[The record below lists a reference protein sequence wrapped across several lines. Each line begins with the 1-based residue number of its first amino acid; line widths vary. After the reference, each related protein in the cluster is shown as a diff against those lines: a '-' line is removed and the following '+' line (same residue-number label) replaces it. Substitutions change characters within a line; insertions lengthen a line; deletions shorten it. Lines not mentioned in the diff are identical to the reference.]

1 MNAKTILLVEDN
13 DLNMK
18 LFKTLLKIGKYN
30 VLCAENGKTGIDLAV
45 EYTPDLILMDIQ
57 LPDMDGIT
65 ANSHIKSNPKTQQI
79 PVVALT
85 AYAMDKD
92 KEMIMNAGFVGYI
105 TKPIDTKDFLP
116 MVSKHLCEVKKESV
130 QAKPGSKPFI
140 LIVDDDRMNVK
151 LLDTY
156 LKQEGFHTMCA
167 YNGEDALEKIR
178 KDPPDLILLDI
189 MMPGVNGYEVTQ
201 KLKNDQKTSHIP
213 VILITALDS
222 ADDKSK
228 GMAAGADEF
237 LNKPINKSELIARVR
252 SFLKLKVYQEQ
263 LANRLR
269 SEQEILK
276 PIGHKNSSNLEQET
290 YRILLVEDNAND
302 VNLFKC
308 YLENQHYQ
316 VDVAKTGEEAM
327 SICTHE
333 PVDIVLLDL
342 FLPDADGYQVC
353 QRLREND
360 RTKNIQIL
368 MVSSQGD
375 LESRLKGIDLGADE
389 FLVKPVIR
397 EELIVRIKALIKKK
411 CYLDQLVNRLES
423 ALSVSMTDPLTELY
437 NKSYL
442 KQFMELE
449 IKRCERQHQPM
460 SFVMIDIDNFKD
472 YNDRYGHPEGDVLL
486 KQFGRLI
493 KSSIRD
499 IDLAARYGGEEFGI
513 VLPYTT
519 KENALITAE
528 RLLNSLRNQLSVDGS
543 NLLQENK
550 TASMGIASYPEDSQT
565 TAELIQLADIAMY
578 RAKKQ
583 GKNQVCVY

>member
-18 LFKTLLKIGKYN
+18 LFKTLLEMGRYN

-65 ANSHIKSNPKTQQI
+65 ATSHIKSNPKTQQI

-92 KEMIMNAGFVGYI
+92 KEIIMNAGFVGYI

-116 MVSKHLCEVKKESV
+116 MVSRHLHEMGRESV
-130 QAKPGSKPFI
+130 QPKQGSKPFI
-140 LIVDDDRMNVK
+140 LIVDDDAMNVK

-156 LKQEGFHTMCA
+156 LKQEGFNTICA
-167 YNGEDALEKIR
+167 YDGEAALEKIR

-201 KLKNDQKTSHIP
+201 KLKSDQKTGHIP

-276 PIGHKNSSNLEQET
+276 PISHKSSSNLEQES
-290 YRILLVEDNAND
+290 YRILLVEDNPND
-302 VNLFKC
+302 VSLFKF

-327 SICTHE
+327 SICFHE

-342 FLPDADGYQVC
+342 FLPGADGFQVC

-389 FLVKPVIR
+389 FMVKPVIR

-411 CYLDQLVNRLES
+411 CYLDQLMNRLES

-460 SFVMIDIDNFKD
+460 SFVMIDIDNFKE

-486 KQFGRLI
+486 KKFGRLI
-493 KSSIRD
+493 KNSIRD

-528 RLLNSLRNQLSVDGS
+528 RLLNSLRNQLSADES
-543 NLLQENK
+543 NLLPENK
-550 TASMGIASYPEDSQT
+550 TASMGIASYPEDSHT